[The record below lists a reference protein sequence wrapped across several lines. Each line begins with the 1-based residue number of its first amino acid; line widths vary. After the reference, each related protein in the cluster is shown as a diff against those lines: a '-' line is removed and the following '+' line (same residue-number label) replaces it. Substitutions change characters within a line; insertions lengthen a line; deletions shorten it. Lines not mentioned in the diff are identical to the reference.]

1 MDNDTVMT
9 IPSVTVG
16 ASSQSALPEHLHW
29 LIQHKGPII
38 FGFVAVF
45 LLAGYLLPFAKP
57 IGHLGRFGSL
67 GRIVKNFSLAGLN
80 ALLSLLVVVPVSVF
94 AARWSLDWRPD
105 WMGGWAGL
113 VFDLILMDLWI
124 YGWHRAN
131 HVFHLLWR
139 FHEVHHLDESLDAST
154 ALRFHFGEVFN
165 SSLVRAAVIF
175 LLAVPFSSVLAF
187 ETLVAM
193 IAIFHHSNVRLPAAL
208 ERALS
213 WAIVT
218 PSIHWVHHH
227 ATRADTDSNYAT
239 ILSVWD
245 RLFGSVSTTL
255 RTADLRMGVEG
266 QRDTGLAALVLRP
279 FRRAAT
285 DFNHAQDPR

>member
-1 MDNDTVMT
+1 MN

-16 ASSQSALPEHLHW
+16 VGTRFDMPEHLHW
-29 LIQHKGPII
+29 LIQHKGVII
-38 FGFVAVF
+38 SGFIAVF

-57 IGHLGRFGSL
+57 TGHFGRFGSL
-67 GRIVKNFSLAGLN
+67 GRIAKNFSLAGFN
-80 ALLSLLVVVPVSVF
+80 ALLAPIVVVPLSVF
-94 AARWSLDWRPD
+94 AARWAFDWRPD

-131 HVFHLLWR
+131 HVFRVLWR
-139 FHEVHHLDESLDAST
+139 FHEVHHLDETLDAST

-175 LLAVPFSSVLAF
+175 LLAVPLTSVLAF

-193 IAIFHHSNVRLPAAL
+193 ASIFHHSNVRLPATL

-227 ATRADTDSNYAT
+227 AARADTDSNYAT
-239 ILSVWD
+239 VLSLWD
-245 RLFGSVSTTL
+245 RLFGSSSQTL
-255 RTADLRMGVEG
+255 RTVGMCMGVEG
-266 QRDTGLAALVLRP
+266 QRDAGLASLVLRP
-279 FRRAAT
+279 FRRAGMN
-285 DFNHAQDPR
+285 FNRAQDPK

>member
-1 MDNDTVMT
+1 MDNHTAVT
-9 IPSVTVG
+9 IPSAAAG
-16 ASSQSALPEHLHW
+16 ASNQSAPPDHLHW

-38 FGFVAVF
+38 FSFVAVF

-57 IGHLGRFGSL
+57 IGQFGRFGSL
-67 GRIVKNFSLAGLN
+67 SRIGKNFSLAGLN

-94 AARWSLDWRPD
+94 AARWALDWRPD

-131 HVFHLLWR
+131 HVFHVLWR
-139 FHEVHHLDESLDAST
+139 FHEVHHLDETLDAST

-165 SSLVRAAVIF
+165 SSLVRTAVIF
-175 LLAVPFSSVLAF
+175 LLAMPLSSVLAF
-187 ETLVAM
+187 ETLVALV
-193 IAIFHHSNVRLPAAL
+193 AIFHHSNVRLPAKL

-213 WAIVT
+213 WVIVT

-227 ATRADTDSNYAT
+227 ATRGDTDSNYAT
-239 ILSVWD
+239 VLSIWD
-245 RLFGSVSTTL
+245 RLFGSSSQTQ
-255 RTADLRMGVEG
+255 RTADMHMGVEG
-266 QRDTGLAALVLRP
+266 QRDAGLASLVLRP
-279 FRRAAT
+279 FRRAGT
-285 DFNHAQDPR
+285 NLNRAQDPR